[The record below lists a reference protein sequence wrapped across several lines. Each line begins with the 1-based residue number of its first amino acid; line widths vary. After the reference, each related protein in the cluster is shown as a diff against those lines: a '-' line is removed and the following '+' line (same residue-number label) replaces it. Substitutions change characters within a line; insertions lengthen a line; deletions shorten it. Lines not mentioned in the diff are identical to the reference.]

1 MERAPEQP
9 KCLACGGV
17 LAPTLRVSGSLRCHD
32 CRDVNAPLR
41 AEYVEPQA
49 APQATAPLR
58 RAA

>member
-17 LAPTLRVSGSLRCHD
+17 LAPALRVHGSLRCHD
-32 CRDVNAPLR
+32 CRDERAPLR
-41 AEYVEPQA
+41 EEYVEPQRA
-49 APQATAPLR
+49 APLR

>member
-17 LAPTLRVSGSLRCHD
+17 LAPALGVSGSLRCHD
-32 CRDVNAPLR
+32 CRDLNAPLR
-41 AEYVEPQA
+41 EEYVEPQA
-49 APQATAPLR
+49 AAPLP